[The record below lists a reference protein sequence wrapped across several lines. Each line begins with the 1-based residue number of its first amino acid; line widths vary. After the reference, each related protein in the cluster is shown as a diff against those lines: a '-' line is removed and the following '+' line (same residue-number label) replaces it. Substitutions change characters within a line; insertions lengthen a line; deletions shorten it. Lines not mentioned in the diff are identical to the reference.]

1 MNVVAELALVVAVLA
16 SAVALAY
23 IMHWW
28 GELHPV
34 TEIVPGPAEAGQH
47 DPSEPDPFAAAV
59 IIGPP
64 AFYDDIGDGE
74 QEDY

>member
-1 MNVVAELALVVAVLA
+1 MTVVAELALVVAVLA

-34 TEIVPGPAEAGQH
+34 TEIVAQPEFYEGDWPG
-47 DPSEPDPFAAAV
+47 
-59 IIGPP
+59 
-64 AFYDDIGDGE
+64 GE
-74 QEDY
+74 GS